1 MIAGSLEKE
10 RDLTQIIQIKIIREN
25 YLPYQKILEVIEI
38 AEASSKKIQNAII
51 ILGEDKT
58 GKSMTRH
65 FLAGS
70 NLIHVYNEE
79 NGFYEIILSEE
90 QAKKEAIDDR

>member
-1 MIAGSLEKE
+1 MVAGYVKKDNNLRK
-10 RDLTQIIQIKIIREN
+10 TVQIKIIREN

-38 AEASSKKIQNAII
+38 AEGSSKEIKNAIL

-65 FLAGS
+65 FLSGG
-70 NLIHVYNEE
+70 NLVHVYNEK
-79 NGFYEIILSEE
+79 NGFYEIVADE
-90 QAKKEAIDDR
+90 

>member
-1 MIAGSLEKE
+1 MIAGSVEKSK
-10 RDLTQIIQIKIIREN
+10 DLTQIVQIKIIREN

-38 AEASSKKIQNAII
+38 AEGSSKEIKNAIL

-65 FLAGS
+65 FLSGGS
-70 NLIHVYNEE
+70 LAHVYNEE
-79 NGFYEIILSEE
+79 NGFYEIVADE
-90 QAKKEAIDDR
+90 